1 MDDKTAQFL
10 QKIRTFSEEVNL
22 YFSSDLIAKAIDEL
36 VDEYNLDNDFVM
48 ELIYDFFISDF
59 DVDKLKTD
67 ITEKVS
73 DVEKFVSDFLG
84 KLFLPVASFI
94 EFKVK
99 DHIKKVEDYKKYVD
113 DFGNLIED
121 RNIDELLDLA
131 DNIENKIDF
140 KEEEELVVDFLGK
153 SIMEVLKSQDY
164 TGPQKVNG
172 STLYLLINKPDCLN
186 RFIKTFLS
194 NQEKIGLK
202 KMMLN
207 GKEEEPT
214 IANWIKHFIQENG
227 NEMFGSITLAKY
239 LTSTF
244 VNTLL
249 TEEEKKILRKILKLY
264 RNLIFFPESMAN
276 IPREDWE
283 IFPVERDVVFDKKNI
298 NKIEN
303 KPPEEIIK
311 PTIEEKVEIIKEVE
325 KTPEKEVKK
334 VQELDLTDLKNKELK
349 ELQDLLIKYP
359 EKSLERKAI
368 ENEIKK
374 INNKK

>member
-48 ELIYDFFISDF
+48 DLIYDFFISDF
-59 DVDKLKTD
+59 DIEKLKTS
-67 ITEKVS
+67 ITGKINN
-73 DVEKFVSDFLG
+73 VEKFISDFLG

-99 DHIKKVEDYKKYVD
+99 EHIKKPDDYKKYVD
-113 DFGNLIED
+113 NFNDLIES
-121 RNIDELLDLA
+121 RNVDELLDFVDDL
-131 DNIENKIDF
+131 ENKIDF

-172 STLYLLINKPDCLN
+172 SALYLLINKPDCLN

-194 NQEKIGLK
+194 NQEKIGSK

-207 GKEEEPT
+207 DREEEPT
-214 IANWIKHFIQENG
+214 IANWIKHFIKENG
-227 NEMFGSITLAKY
+227 NEMFGSIALAKY

-249 TEEEKKILRKILKLY
+249 TEEEKKILRKVLKLY
-264 RNLIFFPESMAN
+264 RNLNFFPESMAN

-283 IFPVERDVVFDKKNI
+283 IFPVERDVVLGSKNI
-298 NKIEN
+298 NRIEN
-303 KPPEEIIK
+303 KPKEEIIK
-311 PTIEEKVEIIKEVE
+311 PKIEEKIEIVKEIE
-325 KTPEKEVKK
+325 KT
-334 VQELDLTDLKNKELK
+334 QELDLPDLKNKELK
-349 ELQDLLIKYP
+349 ELQDLFTKYP
-359 EKSLERKAI
+359 DKSLERKAI

>member
-1 MDDKTAQFL
+1 MDEKTEQFL

-22 YFSSDLIAKAIDEL
+22 YFSSDLIVKPINEL
-36 VDEYNLDNDFVM
+36 INEYDLDDDFIYN
-48 ELIYDFFISDF
+48 LIYDFFISDF
-59 DVDKLKTD
+59 NVDKLKKD
-67 ITEKVS
+67 IVGRI
-73 DVEKFVSDFLG
+73 DNVEKFVSDFLG

-99 DHIKKVEDYKKYVD
+99 EHIKNLENYRKYVD
-113 DFGNLIED
+113 DFSNLIESH
-121 RNIDELLDLA
+121 NVDELLDFVDDL
-131 DNIENKIDF
+131 ENKIDF

-153 SIMEVLKSQDY
+153 SITEVLKSQDY
-164 TGPQKVNG
+164 SGPQKVNG
-172 STLYLLINKPDCLN
+172 SALYLLINKPDCLN

-194 NQEKIGLK
+194 NQEKIGSK
-202 KMMLN
+202 KIILDN
-207 GKEEEPT
+207 REEEPT
-214 IANWIKHFIQENG
+214 IANWIKHFIRENG
-227 NEMFGSITLAKY
+227 NEIFGSIVLAKY

-249 TEEEKKILRKILKLY
+249 NEEDKKILRKVLKLY

-283 IFPVERDVVFDKKNI
+283 IFPVERDVILN
-298 NKIEN
+298 NKIEKKKEEN
-303 KPPEEIIK
+303 KQEKEIIK
-311 PTIEEKVEIIKEVE
+311 PKIEQKVEIIKEV
-325 KTPEKEVKK
+325 KK
-334 VQELDLTDLKNKELK
+334 NKELDLPDLKNKELK
-349 ELQDLLIKYP
+349 ELEDLLIKYP